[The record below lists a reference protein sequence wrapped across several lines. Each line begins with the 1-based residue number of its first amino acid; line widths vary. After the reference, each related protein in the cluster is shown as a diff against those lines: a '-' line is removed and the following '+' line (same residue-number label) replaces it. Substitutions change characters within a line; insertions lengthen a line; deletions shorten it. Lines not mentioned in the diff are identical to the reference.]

1 MAHKLGKIDSSA
13 FQTIIA
19 GRCGYPSRPELIA
32 SPAFGVDV
40 AVVDVGNGMAM
51 ALTSDPLSLIPSLGL
66 RESAWLSV
74 HILAND
80 MATTG
85 FAPQYAQMVLN
96 LPASLSLEDF
106 SVYWGYVHEFCN
118 AIGVT
123 ITGGHT
129 GFIEGQN
136 STIAGGATFV
146 TIAPAQQIILSSG
159 AQDGDIIL
167 MTKTAAMVST
177 AILAMSFPQTV
188 QKKLGNEVYQQVA
201 ELFYHTS
208 SLAEAIIA
216 RQIPHAITAM
226 HDVTEGGILGAV
238 YELAT
243 ASKKGCR
250 INYEAIPVLPAQ
262 QELCRLFQL
271 DPTRIIGAGSMLM
284 TCRPDKAQQ
293 VIDALAQKNIACT
306 IIGQI
311 LPDPQEKILIK
322 NNQTHEL
329 TYEEND
335 PYWAAFFNAFTQGW
349 K

>member
-1 MAHKLGKIDSSA
+1 MANKLGKIDSSA
-13 FQTIIA
+13 FQSIIA
-19 GRCGYPSRPELIA
+19 GRCGYMRTELVTPA
-32 SPAFGVDV
+32 SFGVDV
-40 AVVDVGNGMAM
+40 AVVDLGNGISM

-96 LPASLSLEDF
+96 LPPSLSLDDF
-106 SVYWGYVHEFCN
+106 STYWGYIHEFCGE
-118 AIGVT
+118 IGIT

-136 STIAGGATFV
+136 STIAGGATFI
-146 TIAPAQQIILSSG
+146 TIAPTQQIILSSG
-159 AQDGDIIL
+159 AQQGDVIL

-177 AILAMSFPQTV
+177 AILTLSFPQSIRNR
-188 QKKLGNEVYQQVA
+188 LGNEVYQQVSD
-201 ELFYHTS
+201 LFYQTS
-208 SLAEAIIA
+208 SLREALVV
-216 RQIPHAITAM
+216 RQIPQAITAM

-243 ASKKGCR
+243 ASNKGCK
-250 INYEAIPVLPAQ
+250 IYYEAIPVLPAQ
-262 QELCRLFQL
+262 RQVCELFQL

-284 TCRPDKAQQ
+284 TCRPHK
-293 VIDALAQKNIACT
+293 VKEVVDALAQENIRCT
-306 IIGQI
+306 IIGEI
-311 LPDPQEKILIK
+311 LADPKEKFLLKDNQLQPLIYQE
-322 NNQTHEL
+322 T
-329 TYEEND
+329 D
-335 PYWAAFFNAFTQGW
+335 PYWAAFFHAFTQGW